1 MQLLWLGMRVRA
13 VLLLI
18 LRLLFLLLLPVLAT
32 GEPDSIASQH
42 SCLPLTALPY
52 KVVYAGEH
60 APLCHDQR

>member
-1 MQLLWLGMRVRA
+1 MRVRA

-42 SCLPLTALPY
+42 SCLPFTTLPY
-52 KVVYAGEH
+52 KMMYEREH
-60 APLCHDQR
+60 ATLCHNQ